1 MDLLTSFRCDIYTAV
16 SEAAAR
22 FQEKMCHFPKGRIL
36 VLPNGSDAVH
46 PAAASLLEE
55 KKKEALKHI
64 EKTLNAR
71 NRGLITIDEAIRN
84 ILDCFDL

>member
-1 MDLLTSFRCDIYTAV
+1 M
-16 SEAAAR
+16 ER
-22 FQEKMCHFPKGRIL
+22 FIKEYANHKKKAIIENTMMQ
-36 VLPNGSDAVH
+36 
-46 PAAASLLEE
+46 EE

-64 EKTLNAR
+64 EKTLDLR

>member
-1 MDLLTSFRCDIYTAV
+1 M
-16 SEAAAR
+16 ER
-22 FQEKMCHFPKGRIL
+22 FIKEYANHKKKAIVKNTMMQ
-36 VLPNGSDAVH
+36 
-46 PAAASLLEE
+46 EE

>member
-1 MDLLTSFRCDIYTAV
+1 M
-16 SEAAAR
+16 ER
-22 FQEKMCHFPKGRIL
+22 FIKEYANHKKKAIVENTMMQ
-36 VLPNGSDAVH
+36 
-46 PAAASLLEE
+46 EE